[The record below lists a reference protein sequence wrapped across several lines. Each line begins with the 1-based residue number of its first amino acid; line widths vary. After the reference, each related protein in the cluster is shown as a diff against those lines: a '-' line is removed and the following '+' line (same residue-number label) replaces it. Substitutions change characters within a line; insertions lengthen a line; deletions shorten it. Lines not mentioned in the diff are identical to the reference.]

1 MSQLFLSTCDIILFI
16 GGFLLYVHLWIWEI
30 VPLNE
35 NECFLPQPAI
45 SGKQMS
51 LLKGNFEN
59 VSNVVHIFSFHSL
72 QGVPTDN
79 HGSIFTSNDAAQ
91 ERNLVLARSRY
102 EVDII
107 VMLE

>member
-1 MSQLFLSTCDIILFI
+1 MSTCGFGKLF
-16 GGFLLYVHLWIWEI
+16 
-30 VPLNE
+30 PLNE

-45 SGKQMS
+45 SGKQMY

-59 VSNVVHIFSFHSL
+59 VVHVFSFHSL

-79 HGSIFTSNDAAQ
+79 HGSIFTSNDAQ
-91 ERNLVLARSRY
+91 EGNLVLARSKY

-107 VMLE
+107 VMLD

>member
-1 MSQLFLSTCDIILFI
+1 MSTCGFGKLF
-16 GGFLLYVHLWIWEI
+16 
-30 VPLNE
+30 PLNE

-79 HGSIFTSNDAAQ
+79 HGSIFTSNDAQ
-91 ERNLVLARSRY
+91 EGNLVLARSKY
-102 EVDII
+102 KVDII
-107 VMLE
+107 VMLD

>member
-1 MSQLFLSTCDIILFI
+1 MRYNFIHRI

>member
-79 HGSIFTSNDAAQ
+79 HGSIFTSNDAQ
-91 ERNLVLARSRY
+91 EGNLFLARINY

>member
-72 QGVPTDN
+72 QGVPTNN

>member
-1 MSQLFLSTCDIILFI
+1 MSTCGFGKLF
-16 GGFLLYVHLWIWEI
+16 
-30 VPLNE
+30 PLNE

-72 QGVPTDN
+72 QGVPTDK
-79 HGSIFTSNDAAQ
+79 IIM
-91 ERNLVLARSRY
+91 ARFSPQMTHKRG
-102 EVDII
+102 I
-107 VMLE
+107 

>member
-79 HGSIFTSNDAAQ
+79 HGSIFTSNDAQ
-91 ERNLVLARSRY
+91 EGNLVLARSRY

>member
-91 ERNLVLARSRY
+91 EGNLVLARS
-102 EVDII
+102 
-107 VMLE
+107 